1 MAARKIKLVIV
12 MVLVLLL
19 VDLAALC
26 GQGTKTYTGK
36 IREIA
41 KGTELDVNQ
50 HGTFYI
56 LRLEG
61 QPKISFRLSPQ
72 DAVRFGVIDPTGTT
86 GLLTPKKS
94 KGLGWQVELNCN
106 PENIGSRDVPVYKV
120 TSLVRVDDQ

>member
-1 MAARKIKLVIV
+1 MLRRRGWLILGL
-12 MVLVLLL
+12 VLVLLL
-19 VDLAALC
+19 VDLGALC
-26 GQGTKTYTGK
+26 GQATKTYTGK
-36 IREIA
+36 ISEIA

-50 HGTFYI
+50 HDTFYI

-94 KGLGWQVELNCN
+94 KGLGWQVKLDCN
-106 PENIGSRDVPVYKV
+106 PENIGSRDVPVYQV
-120 TSLVRVDDQ
+120 ISLKRVKD